1 MNTIEALITI
11 PRTISL
17 NSTFD
22 CNLSLYVISFDAPD
36 ETIPSYFVV
45 GKITKFPDCF
55 KNHAQIIFVEL
66 SDSLLHRVERDRCF
80 VLIGRRIG
88 RIRARFCA
96 RALDRDRTIGHRSET
111 WPWRIRFRLLDRFI
125 TRADSRRLSLSVPEQ
140 IWFHSKN
147 GSPKYDRCATP
158 MDKASRVYNRTYVS
172 ACASDKSCSEVF
184 LNGWRLYRR
193 KKRFMSGIDW
203 KDIYIYMMCFVGLDL
218 ENLYF
223 FVERKVCYKK
233 YVCFVTIESI
243 NGVING

>member
-1 MNTIEALITI
+1 MLRVNWSSN
-11 PRTISL
+11 RT
-17 NSTFD
+17 N
-22 CNLSLYVISFDAPD
+22 
-36 ETIPSYFVV
+36 
-45 GKITKFPDCF
+45 
-55 KNHAQIIFVEL
+55 
-66 SDSLLHRVERDRCF
+66 
-80 VLIGRRIG
+80 
-88 RIRARFCA
+88 ARFCA

-203 KDIYIYMMCFVGLDL
+203 KDIYIYIYDVFGWIR
-218 ENLYF
+218 F
-223 FVERKVCYKK
+223 RKSLFLCRAK
-233 YVCFVTIESI
+233 SLL
-243 NGVING
+243 